1 MNIKINTRVEKD
13 LLGHKEI
20 PAHCYYGVQ
29 TLRALE
35 NFNLSPN
42 KLNQF
47 PVFINALAKLH
58 AQKPIL
64 NSINLKK
71 INTMLFSM
79 HVNKLLIISIMTNFQ
94 LI

>member
-35 NFNLSPN
+35 NFIGGNPRMRRLGRR
-42 KLNQF
+42 
-47 PVFINALAKLH
+47 
-58 AQKPIL
+58 
-64 NSINLKK
+64 
-71 INTMLFSM
+71 
-79 HVNKLLIISIMTNFQ
+79 
-94 LI
+94 

>member
-47 PVFINALAKLH
+47 PVFINALAMVKAACAEANFKL
-58 AQKPIL
+58 
-64 NSINLKK
+64 
-71 INTMLFSM
+71 
-79 HVNKLLIISIMTNFQ
+79 NKLEEKKYNAIQ
-94 LI
+94 

>member
-47 PVFINALAKLH
+47 PVFINALAIDFRHKSKTYNLFDLKL
-58 AQKPIL
+58 I
-64 NSINLKK
+64 SK
-71 INTMLFSM
+71 I
-79 HVNKLLIISIMTNFQ
+79 I
-94 LI
+94 

>member
-47 PVFINALAKLH
+47 PVFINALIGRFYRRVAQRVGCLLGGYH
-58 AQKPIL
+58 A
-64 NSINLKK
+64 
-71 INTMLFSM
+71 T
-79 HVNKLLIISIMTNFQ
+79 
-94 LI
+94 

>member
-47 PVFINALAKLH
+47 PVFIFIE
-58 AQKPIL
+58 IL
-64 NSINLKK
+64 VRLVLSFIVIFLC
-71 INTMLFSM
+71 
-79 HVNKLLIISIMTNFQ
+79 LLTCNI
-94 LI
+94 

>member
-42 KLNQF
+42 KRKRPLNTPYEF
-47 PVFINALAKLH
+47 VL
-58 AQKPIL
+58 
-64 NSINLKK
+64 
-71 INTMLFSM
+71 
-79 HVNKLLIISIMTNFQ
+79 
-94 LI
+94 

>member
-47 PVFINALAKLH
+47 PV
-58 AQKPIL
+58 
-64 NSINLKK
+64 
-71 INTMLFSM
+71 
-79 HVNKLLIISIMTNFQ
+79 
-94 LI
+94 